1 MSVIFKNIS
10 ILLRQ
15 HHEISFVVYY
25 RSAFLH
31 NCVRQILNK
40 QIGLKFGTAFKIK
53 WTLITY
59 ISKLRKRTRKGLRK
73 GEEGRGGER
82 EGEYQTVHNQSS
94 KIKHN
99 FENQK
104 QCPQLHR

>member
-1 MSVIFKNIS
+1 MDSY
-10 ILLRQ
+10 
-15 HHEISFVVYY
+15 H
-25 RSAFLH
+25 LH
-31 NCVRQILNK
+31 
-40 QIGLKFGTAFKIK
+40 FKIEK
-53 WTLITY
+53 ENEERI
-59 ISKLRKRTRKGLRK
+59 KKGR
-73 GEEGRGGER
+73 RGER